1 MQQFLAMAA
10 VVFLAELGDKT
21 QVATL
26 LFASDERH
34 HPYIVF
40 LATALALVTSAAI
53 AVMLGVAVER
63 YLAALP
69 LKLFAGIGFLL
80 IGMWTVWGHFN
91 T

>member
-1 MQQFLAMAA
+1 MQQFLAMTA

-26 LFASDERH
+26 LFASDDRH
-34 HPYIVF
+34 QPYIVF

-53 AVMLGVAVER
+53 AVMLGVAAER

-69 LKLFAGIGFLL
+69 VKLFAGIGFLI
-80 IGMWTVWGHFN
+80 IGVWTVWGHFN
-91 T
+91 A